1 MPQTRVL
8 GDSEATSMVGDEETK
23 GLPQRPSTPYISGG
37 FDSPAVESPEARGDQ
52 SRGAT
57 HIHNVDARVRDIPAM
72 GSPEVRCDHS
82 HGSAQDRGVGAG
94 LMLSPQWESSG
105 QQADL
110 SALGGGALGMH
121 ALAQTVIAGKTVYL
135 QGAKIS
141 PAQVAKFVDNKK
153 MQLRSGVFL
162 LAQLDT
168 DID

>member
-1 MPQTRVL
+1 
-8 GDSEATSMVGDEETK
+8 
-23 GLPQRPSTPYISGG
+23 
-37 FDSPAVESPEARGDQ
+37 
-52 SRGAT
+52 
-57 HIHNVDARVRDIPAM
+57 
-72 GSPEVRCDHS
+72 
-82 HGSAQDRGVGAG
+82 
-94 LMLSPQWESSG
+94 
-105 QQADL
+105 
-110 SALGGGALGMH
+110 MH